1 MAFFFALDTG
11 VPSIIADPCSVYF
24 TGVFNRFAARKSAMA
39 RDVIEIVVR
48 ARSLLQRGSNEE
60 QAGPAISLLIRLPYW
75 MCEPTIAPEPE
86 HDCDEERRP
95 MAK

>member
-1 MAFFFALDTG
+1 M
-11 VPSIIADPCSVYF
+11 YF

-48 ARSLLQRGSNEE
+48 ARSLLQRGTSRT
-60 QAGPAISLLIRLPYW
+60 AISLLIRLPYW

>member
-48 ARSLLQRGSNEE
+48 ARSLLQRGTSRTSYF
-60 QAGPAISLLIRLPYW
+60 PIDTTSLLDVLADDR
-75 MCEPTIAPEPE
+75 A
-86 HDCDEERRP
+86 
-95 MAK
+95 